1 MSTIPIKASLLL
13 ITTIGLLIYG
23 QLDKDN
29 PKLDVFHVKFKDIQA
44 MELSAH
50 KEGGELILYI
60 ADQDTTLQYRIFD
73 DESYTELQNKL
84 IKLWERPT
92 RW

>member
-1 MSTIPIKASLLL
+1 MKIL